1 MVKVKEDLIGKQ
13 FGRLTVIGRDE
24 DHIYPSGK
32 KRAKWICECNC
43 KEHNIIS
50 VLQTGLMNGH
60 TNSCGCLRK
69 ENTSNMFKKTGHS
82 ETHLYYIWCGIKA
95 RCQNPNNKSYHNYGG
110 RGIKVCEEWDDY
122 LNFEKWAL
130 SHGYK
135 DGLSIERINV
145 NGDYSPDNCEWITM
159 KDQQYNKQDTMY
171 VDYNGEHIKL
181 YDLCKKL
188 DLRYGLIRNRI
199 TKYGFTIEE
208 AINLPLNQKRKYY
221 KK

>member
-1 MVKVKEDLIGKQ
+1 
-13 FGRLTVIGRDE
+13 
-24 DHIYPSGK
+24 
-32 KRAKWICECNC
+32 
-43 KEHNIIS
+43 
-50 VLQTGLMNGH
+50 
-60 TNSCGCLRK
+60 
-69 ENTSNMFKKTGHS
+69 
-82 ETHLYYIWCGIKA
+82 
-95 RCQNPNNKSYHNYGG
+95 
-110 RGIKVCEEWDDY
+110 
-122 LNFEKWAL
+122 
-130 SHGYK
+130 
-135 DGLSIERINV
+135 
-145 NGDYSPDNCEWITM
+145 M